1 MLVCIWQNCE
11 IRIFA
16 QFDRARHKRCKTFT
30 NIGSLTHFGPGM
42 LATEI
47 SAQSLRIFLHILR
60 GQHKKWQKHWYGQ
73 FWLHSTCH
81 LWLVLGCMCHQLW
94 PPGTTAVTGQ
104 LQLPHHCR
112 CPTSVVDRCKCDYK
126 CIFEPFQCN
135 PIASCQSFVQEEESC
150 HRPKQ
155 LFSFQLSASHNI
167 KIRS

>member
-1 MLVCIWQNCE
+1 MQNIYKYWVLNPFRSWDACHWNISPVPQDILAHFERTAQEVSKTLIWAVLT
-11 IRIFA
+11 A
-16 QFDRARHKRCKTFT
+16 Q
-30 NIGSLTHFGPGM
+30 
-42 LATEI
+42 
-47 SAQSLRIFLHILR
+47 
-60 GQHKKWQKHWYGQ
+60 
-73 FWLHSTCH
+73 H
-81 LWLVLGCMCHQLW
+81 LPPLLVLGCMCHQLW
-94 PPGTTAVTGQ
+94 PPAATAVTGQ